1 MAFKFITA
9 EEAAEFIHHNDNV
22 GFSGFTAAG
31 TPKVVS
37 VALAKKA
44 EAEHAA
50 GRPFQIGVYTGASTS
65 DYIDGAL
72 SRAKAI
78 KSRTPYQSH
87 KDSREAINNNEIAY
101 FDLHLSHLAQTLRY
115 GFLGKVD
122 VAVIE
127 ATDVTPDGEILL
139 GPGVGATPTF
149 CSLAEK
155 IIIELNHHDPKE
167 LRGMHDIYQPLD
179 PPYRREIPIY
189 KPSDRIGVPVVKVDP
204 KKIIGIVESDKRDG
218 VKPFAPV
225 DEVTMK
231 IGNNVCNF
239 LAQQLKSGLIPPQFL
254 PLQSGVGNI
263 ANAVLGALGRDK
275 TIPAFEM
282 YTEVIQNSVIGLI
295 REGRIKFGSACSL
308 TVTNDCLEGIY
319 NDMDFFRDKLVL
331 RPSEISNSPEIVRRL
346 GIISINTAIEVDL
359 YGNVNSTHI
368 GGTKMMNGIGGSGDF
383 TRNAYIS
390 IFTCPSVAKEGKI
403 SAIVP
408 MVSHHDHTEHDVNI
422 VITEQGVADLRGK
435 SPKERAQAI
444 IENCAHPDYKQ
455 LLWDYLKLAG
465 NRAQTPHAIQAAL
478 GMHAELAKSG
488 DMKNTNWAEYS
499 K

>member
-1 MAFKFITA
+1 MALKFITA
-9 EEAAEFIHHNDNV
+9 EEAASFVHHDDNV
-22 GFSGFTAAG
+22 GFSGFTPAG
-31 TPKVVS
+31 CPKVVPG
-37 VALAKKA
+37 AIAKKA
-44 EAEHAA
+44 IAEHEK
-50 GRPFQIGVYTGASTS
+50 GNPFQIGMFTGASTG
-65 DYIDGAL
+65 DKLDGELA
-72 SRAKAI
+72 RANAI
-78 KSRTPYQSH
+78 KFRTPYQSN
-87 KDSREAINNNEIAY
+87 KDLRALLNSHGAQY
-101 FDLHLSHLAQTLRY
+101 FDMHLSELAQSLRY
-115 GFLGKVD
+115 GFLGKID
-122 VAVIE
+122 VAIVE
-127 ATDVTPDGEILL
+127 AADVTEDGEIV
-139 GPGVGATPTF
+139 PTSGVGILPTI
-149 CSLAEK
+149 CRMADR
-155 IIIELNHHDPKE
+155 IIIELNCRHPKE
-167 LRGMHDIYQPLD
+167 IRGMHDIYEPAD

-189 KPSDRIGVPVVKVDP
+189 KPSDRIGLPYIQVDP
-204 KKIIGIVESDKRDG
+204 KKIVGVVETNWPDEARS
-218 VKPFAPV
+218 FAAADPLT
-225 DEVTMK
+225 DK
-231 IGNNVCNF
+231 IGQNVADF
-239 LAQQLKSGLIPPQFL
+239 LAADMKRGIIPSTFL

-331 RPSEISNSPEIVRRL
+331 RPSEISNNPEVVRRL